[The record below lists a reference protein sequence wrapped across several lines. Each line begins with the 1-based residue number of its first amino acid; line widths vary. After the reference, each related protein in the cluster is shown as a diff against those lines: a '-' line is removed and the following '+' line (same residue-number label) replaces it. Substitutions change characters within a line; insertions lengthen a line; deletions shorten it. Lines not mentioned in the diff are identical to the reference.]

1 MIEMHNPALG
11 ISESI
16 PRAWPTPS
24 KKKRSIFYEVFSSSK
39 RCRID
44 LSCDPQRLHSVF
56 VNLTR
61 RIVSPCSR
69 FVALCALHQMRVDGT
84 IAWCSEATPLDR
96 LRRTML
102 CIDILLFSFVRLS
115 LSPPIV
121 TYLTLTMPAD
131 PSCCRYIVD
140 VMSDTSMMWLTD
152 NLGSMSGLVIGRS
165 SLTPTCSL
173 VPRAFPDPKKYPT
186 KYFR

>member
-102 CIDILLFSFVRLS
+102 CIDILFIFFCATELVAPDR
-115 LSPPIV
+115 
-121 TYLTLTMPAD
+121 
-131 PSCCRYIVD
+131 D
-140 VMSDTSMMWLTD
+140 VPYTHDACGPLMLP
-152 NLGSMSGLVIGRS
+152 LHR
-165 SLTPTCSL
+165 
-173 VPRAFPDPKKYPT
+173 R
-186 KYFR
+186 R